1 MRIRLSQVAVLF
13 GLLGLPAFTLIAGC
27 SGCNVSG
34 QQALEY
40 TDGIVSPDRTMY
52 ESTAPG
58 SEMLHFPPGRV
69 YHLAHGLGT
78 DHLEISPYVS
88 FVKQLVPGGDGSDP
102 FAPNHIS
109 AAAGNQAVIEGWNE
123 DFIRIRNDTCAEFY
137 LYLVAR
143 TSPSYGAAGAS
154 FN

>member
-1 MRIRLSQVAVLF
+1 MSQVAALV
-13 GLLGLPAFTLIAGC
+13 GLLMLPLLAAIPGC

-34 QQALEY
+34 QQPLEY
-40 TDGIVSPDRTMY
+40 TEGIVSADGTMY
-52 ESTAPG
+52 ESTQPG
-58 SEMLHFPPGRV
+58 AEMLHFPPGRV

-88 FVKQLVPGGDGSDP
+88 FVKQLVPEGDGSDP

-109 AAAGNQAVIEGWNE
+109 AAAGNQAVIEGWNP

-137 LYLVAR
+137 LYVVAR
-143 TSPSYGAAGAS
+143 TSTSYSSAGAS
-154 FN
+154 SN